1 VTPTG
6 PPGPLSPRDPTRREP
21 DKRTVR
27 GASLSVNSGP
37 SCRTQHSI
45 VNTSADRH
53 RPNQATAFSAGF
65 HKANPRGDHLSPHK
79 WTENNDDDDR
89 QNPPGLLYC
98 VVYNGRLP
106 ILAPLSG
113 RRPARAPPALPLS
126 PSEPTR
132 TQSIPRRAERR
143 PMNGLTLLAAVAAV
157 AAVAGAAWAVHW
169 RRGDTMARSQRRAQ
183 RTRGALARAA
193 RQGALADPTATS
205 PDRPRPDD
213 PRGPPTG
220 PTWGNYPQ
228 DPGPLNPG

>member
-27 GASLSVNSGP
+27 GASLSVDAGP

-53 RPNQATAFSAGF
+53 RPNQRRRSVPGSTRQTREEIISL
-65 HKANPRGDHLSPHK
+65 RHK
-79 WTENNDDDDR
+79 WTDNNDDDDR
-89 QNPPGLLYC
+89 QTRPLLLYC

-220 PTWGNYPQ
+220 PTGATIRKTR
-228 DPGPLNPG
+228 GP